1 MTRMRPTQGVRNLAA
16 AFAALSLLAA
26 FGSLALGQP
35 ASRTLTVAIPF
46 EPPHLDPVESLDVQ
60 QDLNYHLYRNLYR
73 FTPDMAPH
81 PDLVVADK
89 VSEDGRTWT
98 LELRK
103 NVVFQDG
110 TPFNAAAV
118 KYTIERMKDPKRAA
132 PMAVL
137 FAPITSVRVVDDHTI
152 ELQTKEPFASLRN
165 NLAHVNTGMISPA
178 ADQARGKEFGRKP
191 VSAGPYE
198 LAEWVAGDRIV
209 LKRFDRYVGPRPHY
223 DTIVFRVVPDAQTR
237 LVMLERGE
245 VDVAIRMPATQVDTA
260 ERNPQLQVIRLEGT
274 RLLYM
279 YFNLDKAPTNDIR
292 VRRALNLAI
301 DRQAIM
307 KRVALGAAAPAE
319 SVMERIVSYSTP
331 VGKLEYK
338 PDEAKELLR
347 QAGVAGQTLRLV
359 APEGVWEFDRQ
370 TAEAVAGFLRSAGLK
385 VELDII
391 KDFGAYT
398 KTLGTREHHLG
409 MVGWGG
415 STGDPD
421 HYFRR
426 QLWGQNAG
434 KPWNFS
440 GYKSPRVDDLIA
452 VGARTFD
459 TQERARIYADIQRT
473 VWNDYPWLILH
484 RVTGFAVART
494 GIGGIE
500 IYLNSQAHVFVNA
513 RPKGN

>member
-1 MTRMRPTQGVRNLAA
+1 MTRMRLTQVVRNLAA

-26 FGSLALGQP
+26 FGTSAVGQP

-46 EPPHLDPVESLDVQ
+46 EPPHLDPFESLDVQ

-81 PDLVVADK
+81 PDLAVADK

-103 NVVFQDG
+103 NVVFHDG

-137 FAPITSVRVVDDHTI
+137 FAPITSVRIVDEHTV

-191 VSAGPYE
+191 VSAGAYE
-198 LAEWVAGDRIV
+198 LAEWVSGDRIV
-209 LKRFDRYVGPRPHY
+209 LKRFDRYAGPRPHY
-223 DTIVFRVVPDAQTR
+223 DTIVFRIVPDAQTR

-245 VDVAIRMPATQVDTA
+245 ADVAIRMPATQADIA
-260 ERNPQLQVIRLEGT
+260 ERNPQLQVLRLEGT

-279 YFNLDKAPTNDIR
+279 YFNLDKAPTTDIR

-338 PDEAKELLR
+338 PDEARELLR
-347 QAGVAGQTLRLV
+347 QAGAAGQTLRLV

-370 TAEAVAGFLRSAGLK
+370 TAEAVAGFLRNVGLK

-391 KDFGAYT
+391 KDFGVYT
-398 KTLGTREHHLG
+398 KTLGSREHHLG
-409 MVGWGG
+409 MVGWAG

-421 HYFRR
+421 HYLRR

-440 GYKSPRVDDLIA
+440 GYKNPRVDELIG

-459 TQERARIYADIQRT
+459 TRERARIYADVQRT

-494 GIGGIE
+494 GIEGIE

-513 RPKGN
+513 RAKAN

>member
-1 MTRMRPTQGVRNLAA
+1 MTTMRSLLVARRFTIVAA
-16 AFAALSLLAA
+16 ILSLVAVTA
-26 FGSLALGQP
+26 GSALGQSG
-35 ASRTLTVAIPF
+35 SRTLTVTIPF

-73 FTPDMAPH
+73 FTPDMTPH

-89 VSEDGRTWT
+89 VTDEGRTWT

-103 NVVFQDG
+103 NVVFHDG

-165 NLAHVNTGMISPA
+165 NLAHVNTGMISPT

-191 VSAGPYE
+191 VSAGAYE
-198 LAEWVAGDRIV
+198 LAEWVSGDRIV
-209 LKRFDRYVGPRPHY
+209 LKRFDRYVGARPYY
-223 DTIVFRVVPDAQTR
+223 DTIVFRIVPDAQTR

-245 VDVAIRMPATQVDTA
+245 ADVAIRMPATQADLA
-260 ERNPQLQVIRLEGT
+260 EGNRQLQVLRLEGT

-279 YFNLDKAPTNDIR
+279 YFNLDKAPTNDVR
-292 VRRALNLAI
+292 VRRALNLAV

-319 SVMERIVSYSTP
+319 SVMERIISYSTP

-338 PDEAKELLR
+338 VDEARELLR
-347 QAGVAGQTLRLV
+347 QAGVAGQTLRMV

-370 TAEAVAGFLRSAGLK
+370 TAEAVAGYLRTAGVK
-385 VELDII
+385 VDLEII
-391 KDFGAYT
+391 KDMGAYT

-409 MVGWGG
+409 MVGWAG

-421 HYFRR
+421 HYLRR

-440 GYKSPRVDDLIA
+440 GYKNPKVDELIA

-459 TQERARIYADIQRT
+459 TRERARIYADVQRT

-484 RVTGFAVART
+484 RVTGFAVARAP
-494 GIGGIE
+494 IEGIE
-500 IYLNSQAHVFVNA
+500 IYLNSQAHVFLNA
-513 RPKGN
+513 RAKGN